1 MKKKTIILLLLLF
14 IIGFSTHASNPIEE
28 KNWKSKDFVD
38 DFLFFGGLTL
48 EVDSIIIYGID
59 VESVGFGRI
68 SYRRDKMEEIYD
80 HYKNNPKIPAARIKL
95 DKRREI
101 MMFLS
106 MLKTMVPL
114 DSSEVKIK
122 PEEIVDTRENWL
134 RGDGFGSND
143 PMQTRG
149 KIIVYNNNNT
159 QDIGYFSLFCSMI
172 DMFGWRY
179 HSGAALEKVIL
190 ALTRRYE
197 HINNKG
203 LFDE

>member
-1 MKKKTIILLLLLF
+1 
-14 IIGFSTHASNPIEE
+14 
-28 KNWKSKDFVD
+28 
-38 DFLFFGGLTL
+38 
-48 EVDSIIIYGID
+48 
-59 VESVGFGRI
+59 
-68 SYRRDKMEEIYD
+68 
-80 HYKNNPKIPAARIKL
+80 
-95 DKRREI
+95 
-101 MMFLS
+101 MFLS